1 MIQEIKFDA
10 VDSNGYAKK
19 IAFRNKCL
27 GNEIQ
32 FVILLIKP
40 FEIHSYIMHEKCSGK
55 RMHHA
60 VGGNI
65 QGKRLTEKKFKGK
78 RCEK

>member
-1 MIQEIKFDA
+1 
-10 VDSNGYAKK
+10 
-19 IAFRNKCL
+19 
-27 GNEIQ
+27 
-32 FVILLIKP
+32 
-40 FEIHSYIMHEKCSGK
+40 MHEKCSGK

-78 RCEK
+78 KCEK